1 MRLWR
6 FGKIYKMDIALFFT
20 IIRLIL
26 LILLAI
32 IVFAIFIKKTYFVKI
47 IILYF
52 KFFILEIP
60 NFIQIFSLLTFFS
73 IFLQN
78 IQWRLNL
85 IWATSSLLGFYLIEK
100 SYEFL
105 KDQVTDIHSEV
116 NWHNLK
122 DKDVLIFWTILAVI
136 TIIGFALLSGYLS
149 EIIKPVIRNM

>member
-116 NWHNLK
+116 NRHNLK